1 MSDAFYIG
9 YKDRAPRS
17 LVRFLTVTVG
27 LLLIVAVTVALTW
40 SSTQPEPADGVYE
53 YGDVSEWTG
62 TLVQATVPMLVTDDG
77 RAILLAGPVK
87 GLPDG
92 VEEWIGMRVSL
103 QATRIY
109 RDDILMLEVVAG
121 SIQDAAG
128 TAADWSPGPRDS
140 TPVTLTGRIVDSKCW
155 LGVMNPGEGT
165 VHRACARLCI
175 QGGLPAMLLYRHDDG
190 TAGHALISLPDGRPF
205 PERLLSYVARPVR
218 LQGVLGRIPGASFD
232 RLMLDEASL
241 EILD

>member
-1 MSDAFYIG
+1 MSDSFYIG
-9 YKDRAPRS
+9 YQDRAPRP
-17 LVRFLTVTVG
+17 LVRFLTLVVG

-40 SSTQPEPADGVYE
+40 SSTQPPPGSGVYE
-53 YGDVSEWTG
+53 YGDISDWTG
-62 TLVQATVPMLVTDDG
+62 TLVKATVPMLVTDDG
-77 RAILLAGPVK
+77 ATFLLAGPVK

-92 VEEWIGMRVSL
+92 IEERIGMRVSL

-121 SIQDAAG
+121 SIQNVAG
-128 TAADWSPGPRDS
+128 TAADWSPGPPDS
-140 TPVTLTGRIVDSKCW
+140 APVTLTGRIVDSKCW

-175 QGGLPAMLLYRHDDG
+175 QGGLPAMILYRHEDG
-190 TAGHALISLPDGRPF
+190 TPGRAVISLPDGGPF

-232 RLMLDEASL
+232 RLMLDESTL
-241 EILD
+241 EVLD